1 MIVSDLCTSILTT
14 VGAIAAGET
23 PATEDY
29 ALTQTF
35 LNALIGSWNAAVKKS
50 LAGVLA
56 AYNESLAAALPK
68 CQAVLTGYDPT
79 LFTFTAP
86 PTAPVLTFVPVA
98 VTVNLADTLTLPN
111 GWPRALKFDLA
122 IDLTDVFGKPLT
134 QTLMARAQQARA
146 EIITPANN
154 PAPTS

>member
-1 MIVSDLCTSILTT
+1 MQVQDLITNSLAVILA
-14 VGAIAAGET
+14 VPAGATAA
-23 PATEDY
+23 AEDL
-29 ALTQTF
+29 AIGQTF
-35 LNALIGSWNAAVKKS
+35 LNDLIGSYNAAAKKS

-56 AYNESLAAALPK
+56 AYNESLAADLTK

-98 VTVNLADTLTLPN
+98 VTVNLTDTLTLPN